1 MTAANR
7 AYARVSARH
16 DAMEPQ
22 DGDDTLATLKDA
34 LYAIEAFRDEAD
46 DNASLALRH
55 RLHLHGCTGDKAAYE
70 SLRRQISDD
79 YAERLFHKLL
89 RLGYSA
95 SAAAD
100 DLLSDHP
107 NTKESA

>member
-22 DGDDTLATLKDA
+22 DGDDTLSVLKDA

-79 YAERLFHKLL
+79 YAEFRFNDLL
-89 RLGYSA
+89 YRNYTP
-95 SAAAD
+95 SAAAAD
-100 DLLSDHP
+100 ILS
-107 NTKESA
+107 SY

>member
-16 DAMEPQ
+16 DAQEPQ
-22 DGDDTLATLKDA
+22 DGDDTLSGLKAA

-55 RLHLHGCTGDKAAYE
+55 RLHLHGSTGDAGAYA

-79 YAERLFHKLL
+79 YAEFRFHQLLL
-89 RLGYSA
+89 RNHTQHE
-95 SAAAD
+95 AARY
-100 DLLSDHP
+100 LLDVWN
-107 NTKESA
+107 NTETTA